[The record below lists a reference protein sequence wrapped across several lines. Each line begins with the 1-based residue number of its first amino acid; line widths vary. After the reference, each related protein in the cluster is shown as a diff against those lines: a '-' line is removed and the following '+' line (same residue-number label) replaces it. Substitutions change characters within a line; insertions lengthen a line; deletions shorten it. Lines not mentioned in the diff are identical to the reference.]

1 MIIQK
6 KKLMETHNNAHRQ
19 CSFCR
24 SGDHNIRKC
33 HSNEANDLHRF
44 INDTLFDM
52 PHPQQATTLH
62 NNFNTREIKMISVIL
77 DLQLFS
83 RKSKMIVN
91 IVQCLFEKK
100 TIIMALLALERV
112 VNRTNKI
119 IVNTS
124 ALEENRRNE
133 TIDCPIC
140 FNTHSVE
147 RTFKTNCNHS
157 FCIECMKNHLKTDSQ
172 CKCPMCRTKVTMLDL
187 KQTNP
192 PNEVLGQHEYNL

>member
-1 MIIQK
+1 MQAR
-6 KKLMETHNNAHRQ
+6 NNANRQ

-33 HSNEANDLHRF
+33 HSNEAHDLHRF
-44 INDTLFDM
+44 INETLFDM
-52 PHPQQATTLH
+52 PCTQQVTTLH
-62 NNFNTREIKMISVIL
+62 NNYGTREIKMISVIL

-83 RKSKMIVN
+83 RKSEMIDN
-91 IVQCLFEKK
+91 IVLCLFDKK

-119 IVNTS
+119 IVNTI
-124 ALEENRRNE
+124 ALEENSENE

-147 RTFKTNCNHS
+147 ETFKTNCNHS
-157 FCIECMKNHLKTDSQ
+157 FCIECMKNHLRTDAQ

-187 KQTNP
+187 KQINP
-192 PNEVLGQHEYNL
+192 SNEVLGQHEYNL

>member
-6 KKLMETHNNAHRQ
+6 KKFMETHHNAHRQ

-33 HSNEANDLHRF
+33 HSNEAHDLHRF

-52 PHPQQATTLH
+52 PHPQQVTSLH
-62 NNFNTREIKMISVIL
+62 NNYSTREIKMISVIL

-83 RKSKMIVN
+83 RKSEMIDN

-119 IVNTS
+119 IVNTT
-124 ALEENRRNE
+124 ALEENCRNE

-157 FCIECMKNHLKTDSQ
+157 FCIECMKNHLRTDAQ

-192 PNEVLGQHEYNL
+192 PSEVLGQHEYNL

>member
-6 KKLMETHNNAHRQ
+6 KKFMETHHNAHRQ

-33 HSNEANDLHRF
+33 HSNEAHDLHRF
-44 INDTLFDM
+44 INETLFDM
-52 PHPQQATTLH
+52 PCSQQVTTLH
-62 NNFNTREIKMISVIL
+62 NNYGTREIKMISVIL

-83 RKSKMIVN
+83 RKSEMIDN

-100 TIIMALLALERV
+100 TIIMVLLALERV

-119 IVNTS
+119 IVNTT
-124 ALEENRRNE
+124 ALEENCRNE

-157 FCIECMKNHLKTDSQ
+157 FCIECMKNHLRTDSQ